1 MNEEVWK
8 DIEGYE
14 GLYQVSNMGRVR
26 SLDHYTYRR
35 FNFGVCK
42 EMFYKGKVLKAIID
56 KDGYELTNFGKGA
69 KQEMHKVHR
78 LVANAF
84 IPKIEG
90 KDQVNH
96 KDGNKRNNRVENLE
110 CCNASENQLHSI
122 YVLVHKNPIPKAFV
136 KKQLEQRKRVI
147 CVELN
152 KEFSSCKEASLW
164 LGLNRSAVCSTL
176 RGFSKTTGGYHWR
189 YVE

>member
-1 MNEEVWK
+1 MEEIWK

-26 SLDHYTYRR
+26 SLDHYTYRK

-42 EMFYKGKVLKAIID
+42 EMFYKGKILKPIID
-56 KDGYELTNFGKGA
+56 KDGYELVNFGRGN
-69 KQEMHKVHR
+69 KQFMHKVHR
-78 LVANAF
+78 LVAKAF
-84 IPKIEG
+84 IPKVEG
-90 KDQVNH
+90 KKQVNH

-110 CCNASENQLHSI
+110 WCDNSENQLHSI
-122 YVLVHKNPIPKAFV
+122 HVLGHKNPTPESFI
-136 KKQLEQRKRVI
+136 KKQLEQRKKVV

-152 KEFSSCKEASLW
+152 KKFDSCKEASLW
-164 LGLNRSAVCSTL
+164 LGLNRSAVCRTL
-176 RGFSKTTGGYHWR
+176 KGFTKTTGGYHWR